1 MTHNLDDEADLLFRM
16 LKDRYGDRLTAEQL
30 EKVREEL
37 DGSLGNSEVLR
48 ATKLDNGVP
57 PTTGFLPAHDG

>member
-1 MTHNLDDEADLLFRM
+1 MTYNLGDEADLLFKM
-16 LKDRYGDRLTAEQL
+16 LDDRYGDRLTAEQL

-37 DGSLGNSEVLR
+37 DGNLGNAEVLR

-57 PTTGFLPAHDG
+57 ATTGFLPAHDG